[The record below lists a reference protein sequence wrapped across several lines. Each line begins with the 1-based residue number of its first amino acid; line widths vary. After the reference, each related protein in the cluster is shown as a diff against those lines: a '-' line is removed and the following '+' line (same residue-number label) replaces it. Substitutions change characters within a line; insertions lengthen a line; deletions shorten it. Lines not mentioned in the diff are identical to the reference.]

1 MSTDLFRQIS
11 QVAQQLK
18 QEGKAVNL
26 ALVRARMPSTDPA
39 KLFTA
44 FQQWRNQPQVEAKE
58 VPAESLSPSLSQASV
73 AAQLDLHKIHQD
85 IQRLEQKVDRI
96 LSLLERQD

>member
-44 FQQWRNQPQVEAKE
+44 FQQWRNQPQFETKAG
-58 VPAESLSPSLSQASV
+58 VPETAASAVVSTPV
-73 AAQLDLHKIHQD
+73 AASQDLQALQQD
-85 IQRLEQKVDRI
+85 IQRLEQKIDRI
-96 LSLLERQD
+96 LDLLERQH

>member
-18 QEGKAVNL
+18 LEGKAVNL

-44 FQQWRNQPQVEAKE
+44 FQQWRNQPQVENKA
-58 VPAESLSPSLSQASV
+58 VPTETATSAVVSTV
-73 AAQLDLHKIHQD
+73 AASQDLQALQQD
-85 IQRLEQKVDRI
+85 IQRLEQKIDRI
-96 LSLLERQD
+96 LDLLERQN

>member
-44 FQQWRNQPQVEAKE
+44 FQQRRNQPQVETKA
-58 VPAESLSPSLSQASV
+58 VPTETATSAVVSTV
-73 AAQLDLHKIHQD
+73 AASQDLQALQQD
-85 IQRLEQKVDRI
+85 IQRLEQKIDRI
-96 LSLLERQD
+96 LDLLERQH